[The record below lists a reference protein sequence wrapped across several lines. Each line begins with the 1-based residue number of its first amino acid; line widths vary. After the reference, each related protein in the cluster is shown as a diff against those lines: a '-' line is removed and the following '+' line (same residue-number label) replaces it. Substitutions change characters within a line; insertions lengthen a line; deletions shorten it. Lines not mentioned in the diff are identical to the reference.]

1 LFDDVPITGCG
12 QIVRELLRGKTLAE
26 PTVKVNSTLFDHPD
40 EMPRR
45 AITMGVGTILDARS
59 VVLLATGKSKAG
71 IIAKAVEGPIT
82 SMVTA
87 SALQLHQQCRVVVD
101 EDAAVDLR
109 QQDYYRWIFAQDPD
123 WAEYR

>member
-1 LFDDVPITGCG
+1 M
-12 QIVRELLRGKTLAE
+12 RELLRGKTLAE